1 MKKCEVIFDVAN
13 REAIVAELEK
23 ESSAVDFWND
33 QNHAREVIDRTN
45 AHRALLTPFG
55 KLADLLEEAGTMLE
69 LVELEE
75 DEKQSEQAL
84 KDIGDSLATADSL
97 LEKLEM
103 QALLSGELDN
113 SAAYLTLHAGA
124 GGTESCDWA
133 DMLFRMYARYCE
145 EQGLKLDV
153 LEYAA
158 GDEAGIKRASVQI
171 SGPYAYGYL
180 KAERG
185 VHRLVRISPFDS
197 NSRRH
202 TSFAAVDVVA
212 EISDDIEV
220 EIAESDLRVDTYRS
234 SGAGGQHVNTTDS
247 AVRITHLPTG
257 IVVACQA
264 ERSQH
269 MNRAKAMKML
279 RAKVYEMKLDEKRKD
294 MEKFYGAKG
303 EIAWGSQIRSYV
315 LQPYTMVKDHRCG
328 VETSN
333 VQKVL
338 DGDIQMFIEGWLKSK
353 AAQSKEQEID
363 A

>member
-1 MKKCEVIFDVAN
+1 MI
-13 REAIVAELEK
+13 
-23 ESSAVDFWND
+23 
-33 QNHAREVIDRTN
+33 
-45 AHRALLTPFG
+45 
-55 KLADLLEEAGTMLE
+55 EEAGTMLE

-75 DEKQSEQAL
+75 EETQRNQAL
-84 KDIGDSLATADSL
+84 RDIGESLDRGDGL
-97 LEKLEM
+97 FGKLEI
-103 QALLSGELDN
+103 QSLLSGELDN

-133 DMLFRMYARYCE
+133 EMLFRMYSRYCE
-145 EQGLKLDV
+145 VHGLQFDI

-171 SGPYAYGYL
+171 SGQHAYGYL

-197 NSRRH
+197 NKRRH

-212 EISDDIEV
+212 EISDDVDV

-353 AAQSKEQEID
+353 AETGKLES
-363 A
+363 

>member
-1 MKKCEVIFDVAN
+1 
-13 REAIVAELEK
+13 
-23 ESSAVDFWND
+23 
-33 QNHAREVIDRTN
+33 
-45 AHRALLTPFG
+45 
-55 KLADLLEEAGTMLE
+55 MLE
-69 LVELEE
+69 LTELE
-75 DEKQSEQAL
+75 DDAIQREQGISDINESLVSADAL
-84 KDIGDSLATADSL
+84 FA
-97 LEKLEM
+97 KLEL
-103 QALLSGELDN
+103 QSLLSGELDSSN
-113 SAAYLTLHAGA
+113 AYLTLHAGA

-133 DMLFRMYARYCE
+133 EMLFRMYSRYCE
-145 EQGLKLDV
+145 ANGFQFDV
-153 LEYAA
+153 LDYQS
-158 GDEAGIKRASVQI
+158 GDEAGLKRATVQI

-197 NSRRH
+197 AKRRH
-202 TSFAAVDVVA
+202 TSFAAADVVA
-212 EISDDIEV
+212 EIPDDVEV
-220 EIAESDLRVDTYRS
+220 EIPDCDLRVDTFRA

-247 AVRITHLPTG
+247 AVRLTHIPTG

-279 RAKVYEMKLDEKRKD
+279 RAKIYEMIRDEKRQD
-294 MEKFYGAKG
+294 MEKFYGNKG

-333 VQKVL
+333 AQKVL

-353 AAQSKEQEID
+353 MEAGE
-363 A
+363 